1 MRIRHRLIT
10 TWLVYIPLAIL
21 YASAVTIFSVTS
33 PSSNTRIEQGAAFL
47 VSWSDLTGNASSLAI
62 TVAQGPSADALLVK
76 ATLATIS
83 SPGTSGSTTVSF
95 PSTIA
100 AADNYFL
107 RLSANTVPTSVA
119 VQGPIGVFLPT
130 SITPSQSS
138 SVPSSNSSVQP
149 TTASSQAP
157 SSSSAVSSVRPS
169 SSASSLPPVSSSS
182 NAASSSGISSSSSAS
197 STSSPT
203 PSHGSKDDDNN
214 SGGSNLSAGGIAGIA
229 IGGVAA
235 AALVRCYFTKQE
247 ICSKDGLRR
256 LITIF
261 VVPCRSLEVPFV

>member
-21 YASAVTIFSVTS
+21 YASAVTAFSVTS

-119 VQGPIGVFLPT
+119 VQGPLGVFLPN

-138 SVPSSNSSVQP
+138 AVPSSNSSVQP

-157 SSSSAVSSVRPS
+157 SSAVSSVRPS
-169 SSASSLPPVSSSS
+169 SSASSLPPLSSSS
-182 NAASSSGISSSSSAS
+182 SAASSSGISSSSSSS

-214 SGGSNLSAGGIAGIA
+214 SGGSTLSAGGIAGIA

-235 AALVRCYFTKQE
+235 ATLVRCYFTKQE